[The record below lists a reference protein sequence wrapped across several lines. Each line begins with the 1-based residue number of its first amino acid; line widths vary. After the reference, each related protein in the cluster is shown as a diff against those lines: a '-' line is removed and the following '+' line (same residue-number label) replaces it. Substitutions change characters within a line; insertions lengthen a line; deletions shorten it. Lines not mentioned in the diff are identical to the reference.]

1 MFRKILLALLLI
13 PVAYIVVLMVFG
25 LLAGILG
32 VTIYY
37 GVQYTFIGVIAL
49 AIVWLISEYRKEKE
63 K

>member
-63 K
+63 R

>member
-13 PVAYIVVLMVFG
+13 PVVYIVVLMVFG